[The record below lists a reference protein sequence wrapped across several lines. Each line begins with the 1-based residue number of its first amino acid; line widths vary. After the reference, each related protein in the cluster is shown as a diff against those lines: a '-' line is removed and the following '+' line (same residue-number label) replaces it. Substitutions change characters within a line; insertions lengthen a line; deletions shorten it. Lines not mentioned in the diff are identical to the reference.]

1 MRSYAD
7 TTPLWCP
14 SMTHDWAPEEDWHRY
29 AGEAE
34 AAFAAADLTAIE
46 DVRVR
51 YLGRKSELALA
62 LREVRDRETGML
74 LNGIRQRLEAA
85 LTEREQRLGDQELAP
100 RLREEVIDVTL
111 PGEDLPVGHLHP
123 ITQIR
128 RAVEDAFL
136 GLGYEVRDD
145 REV

>member
-34 AAFAAADLTAIE
+34 QAFAAADLTAIE
-46 DVRVR
+46 DARVR
-51 YLGRKSELALA
+51 YLGRKSALALA

-74 LNGIRQRLEAA
+74 LNRIRQRREAAVGAREAA
-85 LTEREQRLGDQELAP
+85 LEGEELDR
-100 RLREEVIDVTL
+100 RLREEVVDVTL
-111 PGEDLPVGHLHP
+111 PGEELP
-123 ITQIR
+123 
-128 RAVEDAFL
+128 L
-136 GLGYEVRDD
+136 GS
-145 REV
+145 